1 MIRFLIMA
9 AVAAVTLGAQ
19 TLTFGIFTYRTPE
32 KIVKEYQPIADH
44 LSRELN
50 MTIIIKP
57 LSQKNLERE
66 VREGNIDIIATN
78 PTHYFSL
85 RTQGRITGPIATL
98 IKRYGNTVTPY
109 LGGVIITRANRNDI
123 RTVDDLKDKTI
134 AIPSKKFL
142 GGYQTQAYE
151 LITHGIDMNYN
162 VQTVNVKTHEA
173 VVDAVLSGKVDVGF
187 IRSGIVEEMIREHT
201 LNPDKLFIINK
212 QNFSYFPLKIST
224 RLYPEWPIVAKQEL
238 PAITVSKIAVAL
250 YGYHSSKKGYDI
262 IAGFTIPGDY
272 ETINDFARVLRI
284 PPYDHSPVF
293 TLRDIWTKYGVP
305 IVVVSAVT
313 LLFLLIVGWMVRKMH
328 FQQAY
333 VRSILDASPNPM
345 VVTDGKYLVDT
356 NKALLTLL
364 GYETLEALKSKH
376 KCICGFFEEGE
387 TDEYLLPMMDDET
400 WIAYVL
406 EYPNREHKVKITLDG
421 KIVVFKVDASVID
434 STERTRVIAIF
445 TDISS
450 MINQSNTDVLTGI
463 ANRTHFNLVFEYTM
477 LTAQRGENDLSVIF
491 FDIDHFKSVNDTYG
505 HIVGDEVLRHI
516 AQVAKSILRKSDM
529 IARWGGEEFIL
540 LLPNTSVSYAANV
553 AEKLRAT
560 IENET
565 FNNVVGRITCSFG
578 VSSLRNNEEVGKEL
592 LQRVDDLL
600 YQAKNSGRNRV
611 VIG

>member
-212 QNFSYFPLKIST
+212 QNFSYFPLKVST